1 MLLCPSRSETE
12 AAAESELSVGC
23 PLVCAIAVAAGKPPA
38 QRLQSTVATV
48 PAIATGTEPNP
59 LRLTVEQFEAAEA
72 IRVVQPTWASAG
84 VTLRPTSARALQT
97 CELLEGSLSFA
108 AAAGAECPHRA
119 L

>member
-12 AAAESELSVGC
+12 AAAASELSVGC
-23 PLVCAIAVAAGKPPA
+23 PLVCAVAVVAGKPLVK
-38 QRLQSTVATV
+38 RLQSTVATV
-48 PAIATGTEPNP
+48 SAIATGTEPNP

-72 IRVVQPTWASAG
+72 IRGVQPTWVSTG

-97 CELLEGSLSFA
+97 CELLESSLSSA
-108 AAAGAECPHRA
+108 AAGGAECPHRA